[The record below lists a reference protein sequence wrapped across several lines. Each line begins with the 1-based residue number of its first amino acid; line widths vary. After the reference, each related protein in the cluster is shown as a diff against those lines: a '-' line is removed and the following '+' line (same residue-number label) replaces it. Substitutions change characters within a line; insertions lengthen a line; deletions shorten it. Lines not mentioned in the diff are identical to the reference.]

1 MNQTTNAPN
10 KTESCE
16 FFRQA
21 SDTFKSAMESGIKF
35 QQDAFKAVTDVI
47 GHNESLEDCCHRIE
61 SVATDSINLI
71 RKNAEQSQ
79 KMFDEGC
86 RTGLETIRK
95 GFNACESGNG
105 HGNKDVMDRTREV
118 WQTAF
123 DAMKTNL
130 DAAAKASAQTI
141 ENWSSFFTKTMSVGE
156 KKAAK

>member
-1 MNQTTNAPN
+1 MTQTTTTTN

-35 QQDAFKAVTDVI
+35 QQDAFKAVSDVFNR
-47 GHNESLEDCCHRIE
+47 GESAEDCQRRIE
-61 SVATDSINLI
+61 TVATDSINLI

-95 GFNACESGNG
+95 GFGACEMGNG
-105 HGNKDVMDRTREV
+105 HSNKDMMDRTREV

-130 DAAAKASAQTI
+130 DTAAKASAQTI
-141 ENWSSFFTKTMSVGE
+141 ENWSSFFTKTMAVGE